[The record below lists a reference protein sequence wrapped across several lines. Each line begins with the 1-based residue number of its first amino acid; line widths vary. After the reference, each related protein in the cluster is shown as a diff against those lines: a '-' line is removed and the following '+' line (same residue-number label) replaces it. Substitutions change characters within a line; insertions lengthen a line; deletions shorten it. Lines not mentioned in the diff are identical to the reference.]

1 MMEDIPLNQ
10 NTSKGDSMTE
20 KSLSTTSLTTPT
32 PTQRLR
38 RLRVSPS
45 MRRLV
50 RETTLT
56 PNDFIFPLFIEEG
69 LRGSKAI
76 GAMPGQ
82 FRFGLDMLAAEAKT
96 IANLGI
102 PSVILFGIPTHKDPE
117 GHENYN
123 PNGIIPQAIQ
133 RIKEA
138 APELVVMVD
147 LCFCEYTDH
156 GHCGIINTPDHSH
169 YNAHLPE
176 GYLLN
181 DATLELLQRA
191 AVVHAEA
198 GADVIAPSGMVDG
211 MVGAIRSG
219 LDQTGFSHT
228 SILSYA
234 IKTSSGFYN
243 PFREAVDSA
252 PSFGDRQ
259 QYQMDGGNSRE
270 ALREAALDV
279 QEGADMLMIK
289 PALTNLD
296 LIQTTRNTFGLPTAA
311 YQVSGEYAMLHAAA
325 AQGWLD
331 LPRTALETLTSIKR
345 AGADMIVTYF
355 AQSAVKWLE

>member
-1 MMEDIPLNQ
+1 MVQQPP
-10 NTSKGDSMTE
+10 SKIA
-20 KSLSTTSLTTPT
+20 LTTPT

-38 RLRVSPS
+38 RLRLNPS

-56 PNDFIFPLFIEEG
+56 PDDFIYPLFIEEG
-69 LRGSKAI
+69 LHGTRPIGSMA
-76 GAMPGQ
+76 GQ
-82 FRFGLDMLAAEAKT
+82 SRFGLDALAAEAKT
-96 IANLGI
+96 IAKLGI
-102 PSVILFGIPTHKDPE
+102 PSVLLFGIPSHKDAE
-117 GHENYN
+117 GRENYN
-123 PNGIIPQAIQ
+123 PNGIVPEAIR

-169 YNAHLPE
+169 YNAHLPH

-181 DATLELLQRA
+181 DATLALLQQA
-191 AVVHAEA
+191 AIVHAQA

-211 MVGAIRSG
+211 MVGAIRAG

-234 IKTSSGFYN
+234 IKMSSGLYN
-243 PFREAVDSA
+243 PFREAADST

-259 QYQMDGGNSRE
+259 QYQMDAGNSRE
-270 ALREAALDV
+270 AMREAALDV

-296 LIQTTRNTFGLPTAA
+296 LIHSVRETFNLPTAA

-331 LPRTALETLTSIKR
+331 LRRCALETLVSIKR

>member
-1 MMEDIPLNQ
+1 MVQ
-10 NTSKGDSMTE
+10 NPPSNIA
-20 KSLSTTSLTTPT
+20 LTTPT

-38 RLRVSPS
+38 RLRINPT
-45 MRRLV
+45 MRRMV

-56 PNDFIFPLFIEEG
+56 PDDFIMPLFIEEG
-69 LRGSKAI
+69 LRGTRPI
-76 GAMPGQ
+76 GSMAGQ
-82 FRFGLDMLAAEAKT
+82 ARFGLDAIADEARA
-96 IANLGI
+96 IARLGI
-102 PSVILFGIPTHKDPE
+102 PSVLLFGIPTHKDAE
-117 GHENYN
+117 GRENYN
-123 PNGIIPQAIQ
+123 PQGVVPQAIQ

-169 YNAHLPE
+169 YNAHLPH

-181 DATLELLQRA
+181 DATLTLLQQA
-191 AVVHAEA
+191 AVVHAQA

-211 MVGAIRSG
+211 MVGAIRAG
-219 LDQTGFSHT
+219 LDQSGFSHT

-234 IKTSSGFYN
+234 IKMSSGLYN
-243 PFREAVDSA
+243 PFREAADST

-259 QYQMDGGNSRE
+259 QYQMDAGNSRE
-270 ALREAALDV
+270 ALREAAMDV
-279 QEGADMLMIK
+279 QEGADMLMVK

-296 LIQTTRNTFGLPTAA
+296 IIHQVHETFGLPTAA

-325 AQGWLD
+325 AAGYID
-331 LPRTALETLTSIKR
+331 LRRCALETLMSIKR

>member
-1 MMEDIPLNQ
+1 MTQNPLTNIA
-10 NTSKGDSMTE
+10 
-20 KSLSTTSLTTPT
+20 LTTPT
-32 PTQRLR
+32 PIQRLR
-38 RLRVSPS
+38 RLRLNPS

-56 PNDFIFPLFIEEG
+56 PDDFIVPLFIEEG
-69 LRGSKAI
+69 LRGTKAI

-82 FRFGLDMLAAEAKT
+82 SRFGLDSIGNEAKA
-96 IANLGI
+96 IAKLGI
-102 PSVILFGIPTHKDPE
+102 PAVLLFGIPTHKDAE
-117 GHENYN
+117 GRENYN
-123 PNGIIPQAIQ
+123 PQGIVPQAIQ

-156 GHCGIINTPDHSH
+156 GHCGIVNTPDHSH
-169 YNAHLPE
+169 YDAHLPH

-191 AVVHAEA
+191 AVVHAQA

-234 IKTSSGFYN
+234 IKMSSGFYN

-259 QYQMDGGNSRE
+259 QYQMDTGNSRE

-279 QEGADMLMIK
+279 QEGADMLMVK

-296 LIQTTRNTFGLPTAA
+296 LIQLTRTTFGLPTAA

-331 LPRTALETLTSIKR
+331 LRRTALETLVSIKR